1 MQISEKHEEPQLLS
15 WERKS
20 ILPIKRDTKRLEF
33 LRNLFFYLNLICSR
47 EVLIHLPASSVA
59 NESPAQFYRA
69 GHLLRCWLMHHV
81 YLQGNAQKELNVM
94 VKPTWIRKYT
104 DRRKLESE
112 CNLDISAKEYQ
123 AVKLGKKELH
133 HQWSNVTKISTKEF
147 EVMAD

>member
-1 MQISEKHEEPQLLS
+1 MLCLKASLFPSLLLLCCSSCKLVKKHEEPQLLS

-94 VKPTWIRKYT
+94 VEPTWIRKHT
-104 DRRKLESE
+104 DRGNW
-112 CNLDISAKEYQ
+112 NLS
-123 AVKLGKKELH
+123 
-133 HQWSNVTKISTKEF
+133 VTWIFLQRSIKQLN
-147 EVMAD
+147 

>member
-1 MQISEKHEEPQLLS
+1 MQISEETWRTTVTKLKKKINS
-15 WERKS
+15 AN
-20 ILPIKRDTKRLEF
+20 RDTKHLEF
-33 LRNLFFYLNLICSR
+33 LCNLFFYLNLICSR

-69 GHLLRCWLMHHV
+69 GHLLHCWLMHHV

-94 VKPTWIRKYT
+94 VEPTWIRKQT
-104 DRRKLESE
+104 DKLESE